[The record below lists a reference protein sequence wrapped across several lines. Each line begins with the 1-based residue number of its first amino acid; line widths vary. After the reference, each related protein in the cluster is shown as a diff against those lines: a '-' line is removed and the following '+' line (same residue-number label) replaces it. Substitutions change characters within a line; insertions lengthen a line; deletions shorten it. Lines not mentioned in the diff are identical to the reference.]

1 MASGPGSSM
10 QKLRAER
17 YCCSLSHLSLID
29 DFAVHEGDLA
39 RRPAKGEAADA
50 GPDFG
55 GFGESGRRAH
65 GFALLVG
72 QLWVSSVASRHQ
84 R

>member
-10 QKLRAER
+10 QKLSAER
-17 YCCSLSHLSLID
+17 YCCFGEPLPLID
-29 DFAVHEGDLA
+29 DLAVHQGDLA
-39 RRPAKGEAADA
+39 RRTAKGEAADA
-50 GPDFG
+50 GPDCARFA
-55 GFGESGRRAH
+55 EAGRCAH